1 MPYSTVTHIGARVR
15 RTRKDRNLT
24 QRELADISPVSYSTI
39 TKVEQGQMAAS
50 PSVLAALARALS
62 VPVTELTGQPYLD
75 ELRRDQL
82 DSLIQPIRE
91 ALDIYD
97 LGPDPHLTPR
107 SLPELTAAADKIAET
122 IRATNLKQAASDL
135 PRLIR
140 EATTITHDDASD
152 EAWRTLAAAYRSAF
166 DVTSKLGYVDLS
178 TVALDRMEW
187 AAQHASSPV
196 LSGLRQYMRALS
208 YLRDG
213 QFTTGKR
220 LVQIGLRT
228 LEQADAGLE
237 RQVATGQM
245 HLGAAVLYAR
255 DKSGDDA
262 DGHLTE
268 AARIADRTG
277 PQERLHWLSFG
288 PLNVDVHR
296 VAVLAERDLYPEAV
310 QAAKNVR
317 IPASWPRSRASHHH
331 AEVAR
336 ALMWTGR
343 TEQAFRELQR
353 ARKAG
358 PQQTKY
364 HPMVRETY
372 ESLDAAQRRAAESF
386 ASFGSWLGV

>member
-1 MPYSTVTHIGARVR
+1 MPYSTVTHTGARIR
-15 RTRKDRNLT
+15 RARKDRGLT
-24 QRELADISPVSYSTI
+24 QRELADLSPVSYSTI
-39 TKVEQGQMAAS
+39 TKIEQGIMAAS
-50 PSVLAALARALS
+50 PSVLVGLARAMS

-91 ALDIYD
+91 ALDTYD
-97 LGPDPHLTPR
+97 LGPDPDLTPR
-107 SLPELTAAADKIAET
+107 GLPELTAAGEEVAAM
-122 IRATNLKQAASDL
+122 IRATNLKQSAAEL

-140 EATTITHDDASD
+140 ETTTIAHDVPSD
-152 EAWRTLAAAYRSAF
+152 TAWRTLAAAYRSAY

-187 AAQHASSPV
+187 AAQRASDPV

-220 LVQIGLRT
+220 LVQIGFRT

-255 DKSGDDA
+255 DKAGDDA
-262 DGHLTE
+262 DGHLAE
-268 AARIADRTG
+268 AERIAGATG

-288 PLNVDVHR
+288 PLNVAVHR
-296 VAVLAERDLYPEAV
+296 VAVLAERDMYPEAV
-310 QAAKNVR
+310 RAAKGVE
-317 IPASWPRSRASHHH
+317 IPADWPRSRASHHH
-331 AEVAR
+331 AELAR

-343 TEQAFRELQR
+343 AEQAFRELQR
-353 ARKAG
+353 AREAG

-372 ESLDAAQRRAAESF
+372 ESLDAAQRRAADSF